1 MTPAEGESGS
11 ERDRS
16 HTSLEVQEGFAVL
29 TLNRPE
35 VRNALTDP
43 EMLWEIVDVFDRPPA
58 PVLVVTGAG
67 SAFSAGGNVKD
78 MAAGAGMFSG
88 TVGEVAENYRS
99 TIQRLTRAV
108 AHTEAV
114 TIAAVNGPAVGA
126 GFDLVLGCDLRL
138 GSPAAWFA
146 HTFVDLGIIPGDG
159 GAWLLPRVVGWQ
171 AATEIALTARRVS
184 ADEAVAL
191 DILLRVIEADQ
202 LLEEARSL
210 AGEIASKPL
219 HSVRYTKRL
228 LRHSRSMDLDG
239 FLEFSAALQAL
250 SHADPE
256 HDRAVANYL
265 ERWKT

>member
-1 MTPAEGESGS
+1 MTDGT
-11 ERDRS
+11 RS
-16 HTSLEVQEGFAVL
+16 HTRLETADGYAVL
-29 TLNRPE
+29 TLDRPE

-43 EMLWEIVDVFDRPPA
+43 EMLREIVDVFEDPPA

-78 MAAGAGMFSG
+78 MAAGTGMFAGS
-88 TVGEVAENYRS
+88 VGEVAENYRR

-114 TIAAVNGPAVGA
+114 TLAAVNGPAVGA

-138 GSPAAWFA
+138 GATTAWFA
-146 HTFVDLGIIPGDG
+146 HTFVELGIIPGDG

-171 AATEIALTARRVS
+171 AATEIALTARRVT
-184 ADEAVAL
+184 ADEAKAL
-191 DILLRVIEADQ
+191 DILLRVVEPDR
-202 LLEEARSL
+202 LLDEAREL
-210 AGEIASKPL
+210 AAGIASKPR

-228 LRHSRSMDLDG
+228 LRQARSMDLDG

-250 SHADPE
+250 SHAEPE
-256 HDRAVANYL
+256 HTEAVERYL
-265 ERWKT
+265 ERWRA